1 MKLGVVTALV
11 LAVGS
16 TAQASVWDDATAE
29 ATTTTELGYDEAMDE
44 GDQATRL
51 AASQSTSADQ
61 ARKLLERGV
70 RSYEKAAELMPDRAE
85 PHWRA
90 GMALFAMRVDCSTPD
105 DSTILCDGT
114 SNYVDVQI
122 YERILRHWAAAEELA
137 PLDPRIKP
145 FLFER
150 ALMHTKLA
158 TTRHLALARDNYEKL
173 LDTGST
179 LEIQRASIGN
189 TRGNLSETYMMLGDL
204 DHAIASYRET
214 ILVDSSTAQM
224 YGLAVAYDR
233 DEQGAKAKEIIR
245 ALGEDAFVAWNE
257 DVELHK
263 TFYVPE
269 GEVWYYK
276 GLILEGLGRDKEA
289 VVAWKRFLDSGAHPS
304 YQPRA
309 QDHYDKLKAK
319 LLSAASGE

>member
-29 ATTTTELGYDEAMDE
+29 APTEAELAYDEAMDE

-61 ARKLLERGV
+61 ARKLVNRAV
-70 RSYEKAAELMPDRAE
+70 KSYETAAELRPDRAE

-90 GMALFAMRVDCSTPD
+90 GSLLFRMMVDCPRHEGD
-105 DSTILCDGT
+105 TILCDST
-114 SNYVDVQI
+114 SEHVDAPLFQ
-122 YERILRHWAAAEELA
+122 RIIRHWDAAERLA
-137 PLDPRIKP
+137 PLDPRIKAI
-145 FLFER
+145 LFER
-150 ALMHTKLA
+150 AILHTKLA
-158 TTRHLALARDNYEKL
+158 TTEDLAAARDDYEKL
-173 LDTGST
+173 LDIGSSLEVPGDARGRT
-179 LEIQRASIGN
+179 L
-189 TRGNLSETYMMLGDL
+189 GNLSETYMMLGDL
-204 DHAIASYRET
+204 DRSIETYRET
-214 ILVDSSTAQM
+214 ILVDSSASQM

-233 DEQGAKAKEIIR
+233 DEQGAKAKEIVS

-257 DVELHK
+257 DVEVFR

-276 GLILEGLGRDKEA
+276 ALILEGLGRDKDA

-309 QDHYDKLKAK
+309 QDHYDKLRAK